1 MTKTL
6 TIRKAE
12 PADLDTVEDLR
23 AEATAWLASKGLDQW
38 QRTNARF
45 PTRARAADAIARG
58 ACYLAY
64 DADGELVGT
73 ITVDEDADPEFWT
86 PAERAESAL
95 YVHRMIVRRAA
106 AGAGLGALLLDW
118 AGHEA
123 ARAGHKWLR
132 LDAWKTNKPLHRYYV
147 RQGFEH
153 LRTVELPHR
162 GSGALFQRRTAVA
175 DPGAT
180 WD

>member
-38 QRTNARF
+38 QRSNPRF

-64 DADGELVGT
+64 DGNSELVGT
-73 ITVDEDADPEFWT
+73 ITVDDDADPEFWT
-86 PAERAESAL
+86 PAEQTEPAL

-106 AGAGLGALLLDW
+106 AGAGLGGLLLDW
-118 AGHEA
+118 AGDRA
-123 ARAGHKWLR
+123 ARAGHRWLR
-132 LDAWKTNKPLHRYYV
+132 LDAWKTNKPLHHYYE
-147 RQGFEH
+147 RQGFAH
-153 LRTVELPHR
+153 VRTVDLAHR
-162 GSGALFQRRTAVA
+162 GSGAVFQRPV
-175 DPGAT
+175 
-180 WD
+180 